1 MTLPARSEVKEDGLP
16 FERALRAL
24 KDAGSSL
31 KRFGK
36 TGSVKADPAL
46 SESVNVLRRKVK
58 KRENWPEGL
67 RGAGSKTLLSNAA

>member
-31 KRFGK
+31 KRFGQ
-36 TGSVKADPAL
+36 TGSVEGDPAL
-46 SESVNVLRRKVK
+46 SKGVDVLRRKVK
-58 KRENWPEGL
+58 RARKLARGIAQRWFEGF
-67 RGAGSKTLLSNAA
+67 TY